1 MQTKFNIE
9 KLNTLISNLKEK
21 KTVDV
26 GIFKDK
32 SIVDGNIDLAGIG
45 LVQEKGSVINNTPP
59 RSFLETPLQER
70 LSEDIKN
77 ANLLDENLEIDYN
90 SIGKEVQQI
99 VKNSF
104 DTFGGRSWSKN
115 ALITIHGGW
124 MKNKKS
130 GKPFKAEGKGFDAPL
145 TNTGRLKNSMDY
157 RVVKD

>member
-1 MQTKFNIE
+1 MQTKFDIT
-9 KLNTLISNLKEK
+9 KLNTLISNLKK
-21 KTVDV
+21 KQTVDV

-32 SIVDGNIDLAGIG
+32 SIVDRNIDLAGIG
-45 LVQEKGSVINNTPP
+45 LVQEKGSIINNTPP

-77 ANLLDENLEIDYN
+77 TNLLDKNLEIDY
-90 SIGKEVQQI
+90 SFIGETAQNI

-104 DTFGGRSWSKN
+104 DTFGGGVWSKN
-115 ALITIHGGW
+115 APITIQGGW

-130 GKPFKAEGKGFDAPL
+130 GKPFKAKGKGFDAPL
-145 TNTGRLKNSMDY
+145 TNTGRLKNSIDY